1 MIHER
6 PVRAEPRARCFR
18 CREESEDGKTQ
29 RKKVSSGFLLSYL
42 QFRDRININDQKAGG
57 GGSRE
62 AQALLV
68 PDENPGLADHCG
80 GLFGAGGSMG
90 LELLMSFSVGAG
102 RVFLLCLEMKNQELS
117 SRPRGGP
124 RVELGLAPDSELS
137 EDALQ
142 ASPNGAKFLSLIAG
156 EGLEERRS
164 LCPAS
169 SFTLAPLVPVSWG
182 SLASEPV
189 ALAEP
194 CRRAGPH
201 PHVPDGSGCK
211 PRVASILGRNIG
223 DRGQVLLV
231 GLSGPYLGHNW

>member
-6 PVRAEPRARCFR
+6 PVWAEPRARCFR

-29 RKKVSSGFLLSYL
+29 RKKVSSGLLLSYL
-42 QFRDRININDQKAGG
+42 QFRDRVNINDQKAGGGG

-80 GLFGAGGSMG
+80 GLFGAGESMG

-102 RVFLLCLEMKNQELS
+102 RVFLPCLEGKNQELS

-142 ASPNGAKFLSLIAG
+142 HPQMEQNSSASSLGKAWRRGALSAPHPLSLWPLWFQYHGAAW
-156 EGLEERRS
+156 LPS
-164 LCPAS
+164 L
-169 SFTLAPLVPVSWG
+169 
-182 SLASEPV
+182 
-189 ALAEP
+189 
-194 CRRAGPH
+194 
-201 PHVPDGSGCK
+201 
-211 PRVASILGRNIG
+211 
-223 DRGQVLLV
+223 
-231 GLSGPYLGHNW
+231 